1 MSTSGIKLMCNQP
14 SIEVDPEGITP
25 PTYFVT
31 YRAAPILNGF
41 DSGGVRIV
49 IDGLTETELNAQV
62 QQAIVDQANEA
73 LPGQNFVLG
82 DVLGGRS

>member
-1 MSTSGIKLMCNQP
+1 MSASGIKLMCLAPQVE
-14 SIEVDPEGITP
+14 IDPDNIVP
-25 PTYFVT
+25 PVYFVN
-31 YRAAPILNGF
+31 YRAGPVVNGF

-49 IDGLTETELNAQV
+49 IDGLTETELNAMV

-73 LPGQNFVLG
+73 LPGENFVLG